1 LKENI
6 MSFAKSIEL
15 LLLYAVLF
23 LMLLVAM
30 LIAGDGLAQMNF
42 G

>member
-1 LKENI
+1 

-30 LIAGDGLAQMNF
+30 LIAGYGLDQMIF

>member
-1 LKENI
+1 

-30 LIAGDGLAQMNF
+30 LIAGYGVAQMIF

>member
-1 LKENI
+1 
-6 MSFAKSIEL
+6 MSFVKSIEL

-30 LIAGDGLAQMNF
+30 LIAGYGLAQMIF

>member
-1 LKENI
+1 
-6 MSFAKSIEL
+6 MSFVKSIEL

-30 LIAGDGLAQMNF
+30 IIAGYGLAQMIF

>member
-1 LKENI
+1 

-30 LIAGDGLAQMNF
+30 LISGYGLAQMIF

>member
-1 LKENI
+1 

-30 LIAGDGLAQMNF
+30 LIAGYGLAQMIF

>member
-1 LKENI
+1 
-6 MSFAKSIEL
+6 MSFVKSIEL

-23 LMLLVAM
+23 LMLLIAM
-30 LIAGDGLAQMNF
+30 LIAGYGLAQMIF

>member
-30 LIAGDGLAQMNF
+30 LIAGYGLAQMIF